1 MMSRIAVQP
10 ARMADVIVVIAIC
23 FGWPMWGS
31 FTALASHAPA
41 GRFDDST
48 LAALI
53 VLELVLAGAALAY
66 LGLRGHDLAPLVPRP
81 TVLGC
86 VIGVALYAIA
96 TAAIWPMYFFA
107 GKEELAAQPIEQMI
121 AGATISLPW
130 LIGTSVVNGLFEESF
145 LTGYLLRTLRPLGAF
160 VSVGVPIVIRALC
173 HLYQGP
179 LGTASAI
186 AFGLVFAVYYWRKK
200 LLWPVVFAHI
210 LADVVGFV
218 LR

>member
-1 MMSRIAVQP
+1 MNRLAVQP
-10 ARMADVIVVIAIC
+10 ARITDVIVVIAIS

-31 FTALASHAPA
+31 ITALASHAPA
-41 GRFDDST
+41 SPFDDST

-53 VLELVLAGAALAY
+53 VLELVLASAALAY
-66 LGLRGHDLAPLVPRP
+66 LSLRGHDLAPLVPRP
-81 TVLGC
+81 TILGC
-86 VIGVALYAIA
+86 VIGVALYAVA

-107 GKEELAAQPIEQMI
+107 GKDELAAQPIEQMI

-130 LIGTSVVNGLFEESF
+130 LVGASVANGLFEEAF
-145 LTGYLLRTLRPLGAF
+145 LTSYLLRALQPLGAF
-160 VSVGVPIVIRALC
+160 VAIGIPLVIRALC

-179 LGTASAI
+179 LGTVSAVG
-186 AFGLVFAVYYWRKK
+186 FGLVFAVYYWRTK

>member
-1 MMSRIAVQP
+1 MNRLAVQP
-10 ARMADVIVVIAIC
+10 ARMIDVIVVIAVV

-31 FTALASHAPA
+31 ISGLASHAPA
-41 GRFDDST
+41 SPFDDST

-53 VLELVLAGAALAY
+53 VLELVLASVALAY

-81 TVLGC
+81 TALGSL
-86 VIGVALYAIA
+86 IGVVLYAIA
-96 TAAIWPMYFFA
+96 AAAIWPMYLFA
-107 GKEELAAQPIEQMI
+107 GKDELAAQPIEQMI
-121 AGATISLPW
+121 AGATVSLPW
-130 LIGTSVVNGLFEESF
+130 LVAASVTNGLFEEVF
-145 LTGYLLRTLRPLGAF
+145 LTSYLLRALQSLGAF
-160 VSVGVPIVIRALC
+160 VAIGVPLVIRALC

-179 LGTASAI
+179 LGTVSAVG
-186 AFGLVFAVYYWRKK
+186 FGLVFAVYYWRKR

>member
-1 MMSRIAVQP
+1 MM
-10 ARMADVIVVIAIC
+10 DVVVVIAIC

-31 FTALASHAPA
+31 IAALASHAPA
-41 GRFDDST
+41 RPFDDST

-53 VLELVLAGAALAY
+53 VLELVLASAALAY
-66 LGLRGHDLAPLVPRP
+66 LSLRGHDLVPLMPRP
-81 TVLGC
+81 TILGC
-86 VIGVALYAIA
+86 VIGVALYAVA

-107 GKEELAAQPIEQMI
+107 GKDELAAQPIEQMI
-121 AGATISLPW
+121 AGATVSLPW
-130 LIGTSVVNGLFEESF
+130 VVGASVANGLFEEAF
-145 LTGYLLRTLRPLGAF
+145 LTSYLLRALQPLGAF
-160 VSVGVPIVIRALC
+160 VAIGIPLLIRALC

-179 LGTASAI
+179 LGTISAVT
-186 AFGLVFAVYYWRKK
+186 FGLVFAVYYWRTK